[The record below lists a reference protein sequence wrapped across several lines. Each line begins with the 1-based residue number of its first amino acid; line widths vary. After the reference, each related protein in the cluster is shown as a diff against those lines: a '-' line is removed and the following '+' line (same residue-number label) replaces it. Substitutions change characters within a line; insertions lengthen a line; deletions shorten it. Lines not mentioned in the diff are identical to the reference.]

1 LDAVC
6 ARFTPVLMD
15 LASFVHTQLPPPPA
29 SVLEVGCGRGELAL
43 AIHGRGHAVTAI
55 DPEAPEGALF
65 QAVSL
70 EQFVD
75 PGPFDAVVAS
85 RSLHHIADLPAALD
99 KIACLLPRG
108 GRLIV
113 HEHAWDRV
121 DEPTAR
127 WYLDR
132 RAAAH
137 PAAPGSVGECLAK
150 WQRDHAGLHGYA
162 TLREEL
168 DRRFKQRHFAWG
180 PYLYGELGA
189 AVEQEERALID
200 AGAIQATGF
209 YYAGER
215 STG

>member
-1 LDAVC
+1 MPC
-6 ARFTPVLMD
+6 APALLRCNMD
-15 LASFVHTQLPPPPA
+15 LASFVHTQLPSPPA
-29 SVLEVGCGRGELAL
+29 SVLEVGCGRGELARTL
-43 AIHGRGHAVTAI
+43 DGRGYAVTAI
-55 DPEAPEGALF
+55 DPEAPEGDPF

-113 HEHAWDRV
+113 HEHAWDRL

-137 PAAPGSVGECLAK
+137 PAAPGSVAECLAK

-162 TLREEL
+162 TLREEF
-168 DRRFKQRHFAWG
+168 DRRFKQRYFAWT
-180 PYLYGELGA
+180 PYLYWELGA
-189 AVEQEERALID
+189 AVEQEELALID

-209 YYAGER
+209 YYVGER

>member
-1 LDAVC
+1 MVTFWPQTHQPCGPGSGTSSVC
-6 ARFTPVLMD
+6 GSTICDKHISWLR
-15 LASFVHTQLPPPPA
+15 ASY
-29 SVLEVGCGRGELAL
+29 
-43 AIHGRGHAVTAI
+43 AIHST
-55 DPEAPEGALF
+55 
-65 QAVSL
+65 
-70 EQFVD
+70 
-75 PGPFDAVVAS
+75 
-85 RSLHHIADLPAALD
+85 ALD
-99 KIACLLPRG
+99 KIAGLLQRG

-121 DEPTAR
+121 DESTAR

-162 TLREEL
+162 ALREEL
-168 DRRFKQRHFAWG
+168 DRRFKQRYFAWA

-209 YYAGER
+209 YYVGER
-215 STG
+215 SAG